1 MPNMLVVDDEE
12 SICFSMSEYF
22 ALHGYEVDSAQE
34 RSEAEALMSQKKY
47 SVVIQDLCLGGINK
61 TEGIEIID
69 YVHRQYPETK
79 IVVLTAYGAPELEA
93 EARRCGA
100 SAFLHKPKPLSDV
113 AQVIYGMVPAN
124 A

>member
-1 MPNMLVVDDEE
+1 MPNLLIVDDEE

-22 ALHGYEVDSAQE
+22 TLHGYEVDSAQE
-34 RSEAEALMSQKKY
+34 RTEAEALMSQKKY
-47 SVVIQDLCLGGINK
+47 SVVIQDLCLGGNNK

-79 IVVLTAYGAPELEA
+79 IVVLTAYGAPEVEA

-100 SAFLHKPKPLSDV
+100 AAFLHKPKPLSDV
-113 AQVIYGMVPAN
+113 AQVVYGMVPAN

>member
-100 SAFLHKPKPLSDV
+100 AAFLHKPKPLSDV